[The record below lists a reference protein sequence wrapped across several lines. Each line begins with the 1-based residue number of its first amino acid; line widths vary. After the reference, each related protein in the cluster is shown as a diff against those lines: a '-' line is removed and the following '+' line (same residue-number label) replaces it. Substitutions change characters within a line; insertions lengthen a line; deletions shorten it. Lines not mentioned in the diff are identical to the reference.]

1 MGPLTVLPISL
12 TKDTIAKVVI
22 FYKPTTKAGL
32 PLSLCTQADFAFSVA
47 VLRMDGGG
55 REDSVWRCPSFSHTQ
70 TFSSCLRLARLACTK
85 HRYCNWFQLIA
96 EYHWPPPSRSRSLQ
110 ARVIWVTRCGSVNQ
124 LADSNDSGSRQPST
138 LPAAN
143 LQHVQQ
149 SPFFSSLPY
158 SSSICRAVCPCVCTR
173 GESGQF
179 QTLFPSEQG
188 YIRSQFFSLPLQLWR
203 NQSTPKF
210 NDNGC
215 FSIDTNQCSS

>member
-1 MGPLTVLPISL
+1 MGLLTVPPISL
-12 TKDTIAKVVI
+12 TKDTIAEVVI

-32 PLSLCTQADFAFSVA
+32 SPAHANQRFRFQCSSSENWCC
-47 VLRMDGGG
+47 MDGS
-55 REDSVWRCPSFSHTQ
+55 EDLVWRCPFSHTQ
-70 TFSSCLRLARLACTK
+70 TLSSSGAVACTK

-110 ARVIWVTRCGSVNQ
+110 ARVIWVTQITRCGSVNQ

-179 QTLFPSEQG
+179 QTLFLSEQG
-188 YIRSQFFSLPLQLWR
+188 YIRSHFFLFILLFPE
-203 NQSTPKF
+203 K
-210 NDNGC
+210 
-215 FSIDTNQCSS
+215 SINP